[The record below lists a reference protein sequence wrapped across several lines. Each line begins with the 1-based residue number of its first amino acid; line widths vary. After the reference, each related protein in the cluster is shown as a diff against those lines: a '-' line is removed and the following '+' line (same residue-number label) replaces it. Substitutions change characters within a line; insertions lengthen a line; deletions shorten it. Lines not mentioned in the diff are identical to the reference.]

1 MGKIIRLKG
10 MGIPRF
16 RKTDNGDQYLRVKV
30 IVPEKLT
37 KNQRDHWG
45 KIKKIENEKPG
56 FLDGVFLAKLFFFLK
71 LSLLHYLELSKYP
84 VLQRVQFQ
92 ELIYLD
98 FSS

>member
-37 KNQRDHWG
+37 KNQRDHWE
-45 KIKKIENEKPG
+45 KLRSIENEKPG
-56 FLDGVFLAKLFFFLK
+56 FLDRVFG
-71 LSLLHYLELSKYP
+71 
-84 VLQRVQFQ
+84 
-92 ELIYLD
+92 
-98 FSS
+98 